1 MRRGESEGS
10 RRDQEQLVLVV
21 TGVVPSL
28 LRVLERNRERKRG
41 EGPRNE
47 HEAVMRRSERE
58 KYLNS
63 LS

>member
-1 MRRGESEGS
+1 
-10 RRDQEQLVLVV
+10 
-21 TGVVPSL
+21 VVPSL